1 MANVKKINKTISK
14 FFIKN
19 TYPQKF
25 NLNLL
30 RKMDT
35 VVHYLTWRCNSR
47 CITCSCWQTSPE
59 EKEKEVW
66 TPENIKK
73 FYSSIKVDFVYLT
86 GGEPTVVPNF
96 KEIVYLIYKT
106 SKADISFNTNSLAIQ
121 KIKEDFLWLKSKEI
135 PFSVSLS
142 CNGFEKTHDFSRVIK
157 GNYQKVLELINFLEE
172 NKIKYNLLYT
182 IFPFN
187 IDETSEFVDFWRRKK
202 GVWVGLM
209 LGRSDE
215 RYKLKEISKRNLN
228 FSKEDYKK
236 IEKILSSLIKTYP
249 DYLPIY
255 YLVKGINENKKT
267 FPCFGLVKRI
277 EIDPYGN
284 VYPCDG
290 LLENLFMGNLKE
302 SDFNFNVFLE
312 KNKNRIEKVFE
323 IIKEKKCQPCSY
335 VCDLVYGIELSLP
348 KKDLAKIY
356 FYKLFQKC
364 LPK

>member
-1 MANVKKINKTISK
+1 MINVKKLNKAISK
-14 FFIKN
+14 FIIKN
-19 TYPQKF
+19 NYPQKF
-25 NLNLL
+25 SLNLFKKL
-30 RKMDT
+30 DT

-47 CITCSCWQTSPE
+47 CITCNCWQTPSG

-66 TPENIKK
+66 TPKNIEK

-86 GGEPTVVPNF
+86 GGEPTILPTF
-96 KEIVYLIYKT
+96 KEIVYSIFKT

-121 KIKEDFLWLKSKEI
+121 KIKDDFLWLKNRNV

-142 CNGFEKTHDFSRVIK
+142 CNGFENVHDFSRGIK
-157 GNYQKVLELINFLEE
+157 GNYQKVLELSDFLEK
-172 NKIKYNLLYT
+172 NKIKYGLLYT

-187 IDETSEFVDFWRRKK
+187 IDETIEFVNFWRKKRK
-202 GVWVGLM
+202 VWVGLM

-215 RYKLKEISKRNLN
+215 RYKLEEDYKIKLN
-228 FSKEDYKK
+228 FSEEDYKK
-236 IEKILSSLIKTYP
+236 IEKILSILIKTYP

-255 YLVKGINENKKT
+255 YLVKGINENKKI

-290 LLENLFMGNLKE
+290 LLENLFLGNLME
-302 SDFNFNVFLE
+302 SDFDFDVFLG

-323 IIKEKKCQPCSY
+323 IIKRKKCQPCPY
-335 VCDLVYGIELSLP
+335 VCDLVYGMELTLP

-356 FYKLFQKC
+356 FHKLFQKC
-364 LPK
+364 FQK